1 MKSGLKNQY
10 LWVVFVL
17 GVVLLNYPILAIYN
31 IPEIWFGIPVLYFFV
46 FLFWLLLILATFLI
60 ILKLKNK
67 DV

>member
-10 LWVVFVL
+10 LWVVFIL
-17 GVVLLNYPILAIYN
+17 GVILLNYPILAIYN
-31 IPEIWFGIPVLYFFV
+31 IPEIWFGMPVLYFFV

>member
-17 GVVLLNYPILAIYN
+17 GVILLNYPILAIYN
-31 IPEIWFGIPVLYFFV
+31 IPEVWFGIPVLFFFV

-60 ILKLKNK
+60 ILKLKKK

>member
-10 LWVVFVL
+10 LWVGFVL
-17 GVVLLNYPILAIYN
+17 GVILLNYPILAIYN
-31 IPEIWFGIPVLYFFV
+31 VPEVWFGIPVLFFFV

-60 ILKLKNK
+60 ILKLKKK

>member
-10 LWVVFVL
+10 LWVVFIL